1 MLMRSEATIWERRP
15 ETVQYL
21 VGQEMN
27 FFDSVIGEWKIMSGF
42 QHKDDMTK
50 FIFWKIK
57 NKPEL
62 LVH

>member
-1 MLMRSEATIWERRP
+1 MHSETTIWERLP
-15 ETVQYL
+15 ETIQYL

-27 FFDSVIGEWKIMSGF
+27 FFDSVIGEWNIMPGF
-42 QHKDDMTK
+42 QHKGDMTK

-62 LVH
+62 LVS